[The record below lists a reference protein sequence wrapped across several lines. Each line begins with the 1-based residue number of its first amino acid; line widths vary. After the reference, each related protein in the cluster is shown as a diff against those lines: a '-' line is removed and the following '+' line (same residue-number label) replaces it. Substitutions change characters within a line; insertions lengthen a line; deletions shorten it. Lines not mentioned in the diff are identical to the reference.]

1 LPAKAAGQATTIL
14 DVLAP
19 SLASQLLQ
27 EAASRTTLNLK
38 VPSLASQL
46 LQGTGDKEDIMRTI
60 LFSSQTYDRDSFL
73 AAALPAGIELHFQA
87 ARLSLDTVALA
98 ERHEVVC
105 AFIND
110 DLSAPVLERLAAGGT
125 RLIALRSAGY
135 NHVDLA
141 EAKRLGLTIVRV
153 PAYSPHAVA
162 EHAVAL
168 ILALNRR
175 LHRAYNRTR
184 EGDFTLHGLTGF
196 DLVGKTVGVVGTGQI
211 GATFARIMHGFGCRL
226 LAYDP
231 FPNPQVEALGARY
244 LSLPQL
250 LAESQIVSLHCPLN
264 EQSKHLINGESLAH
278 MQRGAMLINTGRGGL
293 VDTPALID
301 ALKDGQ
307 LGYLGL
313 DVYEEEAQLFFEDRS
328 DLPLQDDVLARL
340 LTFPNVIITAHQAF
354 LTREALGAI
363 AATTLQNIAAWAAG
377 NIQNQVDAG

>member
-1 LPAKAAGQATTIL
+1 MLG
-14 DVLAP
+14 AP
-19 SLASQLLQ
+19 NKDAS
-27 EAASRTTLNLK
+27 
-38 VPSLASQL
+38 
-46 LQGTGDKEDIMRTI
+46 MRTI
-60 LFSSQTYDRDSFL
+60 LFSSQNYDRESFL
-73 AAALPAGIELHFQA
+73 GANLPAGIELQFQA
-87 ARLSLDTVALA
+87 ARLSLDTAALA

-110 DLSAPVLERLAAGGT
+110 DLSAPVLEQLAAGGT

-135 NHVDLA
+135 NHVDLPA
-141 EAKRLGLTIVRV
+141 AQRLGLDVVRV

-196 DLVGKTVGVVGTGQI
+196 DLVGKTVGIVGTGQI
-211 GATFARIMHGFGCRL
+211 GATFARIMAGFGCQL

-231 FPNPQVEALGARY
+231 FPNPAVEALGARY
-244 LSLPQL
+244 LELPQL
-250 LAESQIVSLHCPLN
+250 LAQAQIISLHCPLN
-264 EQSKHLINGESLAH
+264 DHSRYLINQETLAH
-278 MQRGAMLINTGRGGL
+278 MQPGAMLINTGRGGL
-293 VDTPALID
+293 VDTPALIE
-301 ALKDGQ
+301 ALKSGQ

-340 LTFPNVIITAHQAF
+340 LTFPNVIVTAHQAF
-354 LTREALGAI
+354 LTHEALAAI
-363 AATTLQNIAAWAAG
+363 AETTLHNIVSWAAG
-377 NIQNQVDAG
+377 QAQNRVLG

>member
-1 LPAKAAGQATTIL
+1 
-14 DVLAP
+14 
-19 SLASQLLQ
+19 
-27 EAASRTTLNLK
+27 
-38 VPSLASQL
+38 
-46 LQGTGDKEDIMRTI
+46 MRAL
-60 LFSSQTYDRDSFL
+60 LFSSQHYDQESFTRAASADAL
-73 AAALPAGIELHFQA
+73 ELHYQSARLTLDTAALAQSF
-87 ARLSLDTVALA
+87 
-98 ERHEVVC
+98 EVVC

-110 DLSAPVLERLAAGGT
+110 ELDAQVLQRLAAGGT

-141 EAKRLGLTIVRV
+141 AAQRLGLSVVRV

-196 DLVGKTVGVVGTGQI
+196 DLHGKTVGVVGTGQI
-211 GATFARIMHGFGCRL
+211 GAAFARIMAGFGCQL

-231 FPNPQVEALGARY
+231 YPNPELVALGARY
-244 LSLPQL
+244 LELPEL
-250 LAESQIVSLHCPLN
+250 LRQVRIISLHCPLT
-264 EQSKHLINGESLAH
+264 EHTRHLINAQSLA
-278 MQRGAMLINTGRGGL
+278 QLQPGTMLINTGRGAL

-301 ALKDGQ
+301 ALKSGQ

-340 LTFPNVIITAHQAF
+340 LTFPNVIVTAHQAF
-354 LTREALGAI
+354 LTREALDAI
-363 AATTLQNIAAWAAG
+363 AAITLDNIARWAAG
-377 NIQNQVDAG
+377 NPQNLVTG

>member
-1 LPAKAAGQATTIL
+1 
-14 DVLAP
+14 
-19 SLASQLLQ
+19 
-27 EAASRTTLNLK
+27 
-38 VPSLASQL
+38 
-46 LQGTGDKEDIMRTI
+46 MRTI
-60 LFSSQTYDRDSFL
+60 LFSSQNYDRESFL
-73 AAALPAGIELHFQA
+73 DAPLPAGIELQFQA
-87 ARLSLDTVALA
+87 ARLSLDTAPLA

-110 DLSAPVLERLAAGGT
+110 DLSAPVLEQLAAGGT

-135 NHVDLA
+135 NHVDLPA
-141 EAKRLGLTIVRV
+141 AKRLGLDVVRV
-153 PAYSPHAVA
+153 PTYSPHAVA

-211 GATFARIMHGFGCRL
+211 GATFARIMAGFGCQL

-231 FPNPQVEALGARY
+231 YPNPAVQALGARY
-244 LSLPQL
+244 MELPEL
-250 LAESQIVSLHCPLN
+250 LAQAQIISLHCPLTDA
-264 EQSKHLINGESLAH
+264 SRYLINPQSLAQ
-278 MQRGAMLINTGRGGL
+278 MQPGAMLINTGRGGL
-293 VDTPALID
+293 VDTPALIE
-301 ALKDGQ
+301 ALKSGQ

-340 LTFPNVIITAHQAF
+340 LTFPNVIVTAHQAF
-354 LTREALGAI
+354 LTREALAAI
-363 AATTLQNIAAWAAG
+363 ADTTLHNIASWIAG
-377 NIQNQVDAG
+377 QPQNLVHG

>member
-1 LPAKAAGQATTIL
+1 
-14 DVLAP
+14 
-19 SLASQLLQ
+19 
-27 EAASRTTLNLK
+27 
-38 VPSLASQL
+38 
-46 LQGTGDKEDIMRTI
+46 MRTI
-60 LFSSQTYDRDSFL
+60 LFSSQTYDQESFL
-73 AAALPAGIELHFQA
+73 GAPLPAGIELHFQP

-98 ERHEVVC
+98 QGHEVVC

-110 DLSAPVLERLAAGGT
+110 DLGAAVLERLAAGGT

-135 NHVDLA
+135 NHVDLPT
-141 EAKRLGLTIVRV
+141 AKRLGLAIVRV

-168 ILALNRR
+168 VLALNRQ

-184 EGDFTLHGLTGF
+184 EGDFSLRGLTGF
-196 DLVGKTVGVVGTGQI
+196 DLYGKTVGVVGTGQI
-211 GATFARIMHGFGCRL
+211 GATFARIMQGFGCQL

-231 FPNPQVEALGARY
+231 YPNPQVEALGARY

-250 LAESQIVSLHCPLN
+250 LAEAQIISLHCPLN
-264 EQSKHLINGESLAH
+264 EQSRHLINRQSLAL
-278 MQRGAMLINTGRGGL
+278 MQQGTMLINTGRGGL

-301 ALKDGQ
+301 ALKDGR

-363 AATTLQNIAAWAAG
+363 AATTLENIAAWAAG
-377 NIQNQVDAG
+377 SPQNRVLDD

>member
-1 LPAKAAGQATTIL
+1 
-14 DVLAP
+14 
-19 SLASQLLQ
+19 
-27 EAASRTTLNLK
+27 
-38 VPSLASQL
+38 
-46 LQGTGDKEDIMRTI
+46 MRTL

-73 AAALPAGIELHFQA
+73 AAAQSGANELHFQA

-98 ERHEVVC
+98 EHFEVVC

-110 DLSAPVLERLAAGGT
+110 DLSAPVLEKLAAGGT

-141 EAKRLGLTIVRV
+141 AAHRLGLSIVRV

-162 EHAVAL
+162 EHAVSL

-196 DLVGKTVGVVGTGQI
+196 DLYGKTVGVVGTGQI
-211 GATFARIMHGFGCRL
+211 GATFAKIMAGFGCQL

-231 FPNPQVEALGARY
+231 YPNPEVEALGGRY
-244 LSLPQL
+244 LPLPEL
-250 LAESQIVSLHCPLN
+250 LAQSHIISLHCPLTAD
-264 EQSKHLINGESLAH
+264 SKHLINSHSLAGL
-278 MQRGAMLINTGRGGL
+278 QPGAMLINTGRGAL
-293 VDTPALID
+293 VDTPALIE
-301 ALKDGQ
+301 ALKTGQ

-328 DLPLQDDVLARL
+328 DQPLQDDVLARL

-354 LTREALGAI
+354 LTREALAAI
-363 AATTLQNIAAWAAG
+363 AATTLQNIADWAAG
-377 NIQNQVDAG
+377 TPQNRVEG

>member
-1 LPAKAAGQATTIL
+1 MR
-14 DVLAP
+14 VLF
-19 SLASQLLQ
+19 
-27 EAASRTTLNLK
+27 
-38 VPSLASQL
+38 
-46 LQGTGDKEDIMRTI
+46 
-60 LFSSQTYDRDSFL
+60 FSSQTYDQDSFTHVTAPHGL
-73 AAALPAGIELHFQA
+73 ALHFQQ
-87 ARLSLDTVALA
+87 ARLSADTAALA
-98 ERHEVVC
+98 SGHEVVC

-110 DLSAPVLERLAAGGT
+110 DLSAAVLERLAAGGT

-141 EAKRLGLTIVRV
+141 AAKRLGLSVVRV

-184 EGDFTLHGLTGF
+184 EGNFSLHGLTGF
-196 DLVGKTVGVVGTGQI
+196 DLHGKTVGVIGTGQI
-211 GATFARIMHGFGCRL
+211 GAAFARIMAGFGCQL

-231 FPNPQVEALGARY
+231 YPNPELLALGARY
-244 LSLPQL
+244 LELPEL
-250 LAESQIVSLHCPLN
+250 LAQAQIISLHCPLT
-264 EQSKHLINGESLAH
+264 EQTRHLINARSLA
-278 MQRGAMLINTGRGGL
+278 QLQPGAMLINTGRGAL
-293 VDTPALID
+293 IDTPALIE

-340 LTFPNVIITAHQAF
+340 LTFPNVIVTAHQAF
-354 LTREALGAI
+354 LTREALAAI
-363 AATTLQNIAAWAAG
+363 AETTLDNITRWAAG
-377 NIQNQVDAG
+377 NPQNLVEG

>member
-1 LPAKAAGQATTIL
+1 
-14 DVLAP
+14 
-19 SLASQLLQ
+19 
-27 EAASRTTLNLK
+27 
-38 VPSLASQL
+38 
-46 LQGTGDKEDIMRTI
+46 MRTI
-60 LFSSQTYDRDSFL
+60 LFSSQTYDRDSFT
-73 AAALPAGIELHFQA
+73 AAPQHDGLELHFQP

-98 ERHEVVC
+98 QGHEVVC
-105 AFIND
+105 PFIND
-110 DLSAPVLERLAAGGT
+110 DLSAPVLEQLVAGGT

-135 NHVDLA
+135 NHVDLPA
-141 EAKRLGLTIVRV
+141 AKQLGLSVVRV

-196 DLVGKTVGVVGTGQI
+196 DLAGKTVGVVGTGQI
-211 GATFARIMHGFGCRL
+211 GATFGKIMVGFGCKL
-226 LAYDP
+226 LCFDP
-231 FPNPQVEALGARY
+231 YPNADLLALGAQY
-244 LSLPQL
+244 VSLPEL
-250 LAESQIVSLHCPLN
+250 LSSSHIISLHCPLTADN
-264 EQSKHLINGESLAH
+264 KHLINRASVATLKH
-278 MQRGAMLINTGRGGL
+278 GAMLINTGRGAL

-301 ALKDGQ
+301 ALKNGQ

-354 LTREALGAI
+354 LTHEALSAI
-363 AATTLQNIAAWAAG
+363 ASTTLDNIAAWKRG
-377 NIQNQVDAG
+377 SPQNLIEG

>member
-1 LPAKAAGQATTIL
+1 MR
-14 DVLAP
+14 VLF
-19 SLASQLLQ
+19 
-27 EAASRTTLNLK
+27 
-38 VPSLASQL
+38 
-46 LQGTGDKEDIMRTI
+46 
-60 LFSSQTYDRDSFL
+60 FSSQTYDQDSFTS
-73 AAALPAGIELHFQA
+73 ASPAPKIELHFQP
-87 ARLSLDTVALA
+87 ARLTEDTAPLA
-98 ERHEVVC
+98 AGHEVVC

-110 DLSAPVLERLAAGGT
+110 DLGAGVLERLAAAGT

-141 EAKRLGLTIVRV
+141 AAKRLGLAVVRV

-196 DLVGKTVGVVGTGQI
+196 DLHGKTVGVIGTGQI
-211 GATFARIMHGFGCRL
+211 GAAFARIMAGFGCQL

-231 FPNPQVEALGARY
+231 YPNPELLALGARY
-244 LSLPQL
+244 LSLPEL
-250 LAESQIVSLHCPLN
+250 LRQAQVISLHCPLTDDTR
-264 EQSKHLINGESLAH
+264 HLINAKSLADL
-278 MQRGAMLINTGRGGL
+278 QPGAMLINTGRGAL
-293 VDTPALID
+293 VDTPALIE
-301 ALKDGQ
+301 ALKSGQ

-340 LTFPNVIITAHQAF
+340 LTFPNVIVTAHQAF
-354 LTREALGAI
+354 LTREALAAI
-363 AATTLQNIAAWAAG
+363 AATTLDNISRWAAG
-377 NIQNQVDAG
+377 NPQNLVEG

>member
-1 LPAKAAGQATTIL
+1 MR
-14 DVLAP
+14 VL
-19 SLASQLLQ
+19 
-27 EAASRTTLNLK
+27 
-38 VPSLASQL
+38 
-46 LQGTGDKEDIMRTI
+46 
-60 LFSSQTYDRDSFL
+60 LFSSQHYDQESFTQ
-73 AAALPAGIELHFQA
+73 AAASSALELHFQA
-87 ARLSLDTVALA
+87 ARLTSDTAPLA
-98 ERHEVVC
+98 QGFEVVC

-110 DLSAPVLERLAAGGT
+110 DLGADVLQRLANGGT

-135 NHVDLA
+135 NHVDLTA
-141 EAKRLGLTIVRV
+141 AAHLGLTVVRV

-196 DLVGKTVGVVGTGQI
+196 DLHGKTVGVVGTGQI
-211 GATFARIMHGFGCRL
+211 GAAFARIMAGFGCQL

-231 FPNPQVEALGARY
+231 YPNPELLALGARY
-244 LSLPQL
+244 LELPEL
-250 LAESQIVSLHCPLN
+250 LGQARIISLHCPLT
-264 EQSKHLINGESLAH
+264 EHTRHLINAESLARL
-278 MQRGAMLINTGRGGL
+278 QPGAMLINTGRGAL

-301 ALKDGQ
+301 ALKSGQ

-340 LTFPNVIITAHQAF
+340 LTFPNVIVTAHQAF
-354 LTREALGAI
+354 LTREALEAI
-363 AATTLQNIAAWAAG
+363 AATTLDNIARWAAG
-377 NIQNQVDAG
+377 DAQNTVTG